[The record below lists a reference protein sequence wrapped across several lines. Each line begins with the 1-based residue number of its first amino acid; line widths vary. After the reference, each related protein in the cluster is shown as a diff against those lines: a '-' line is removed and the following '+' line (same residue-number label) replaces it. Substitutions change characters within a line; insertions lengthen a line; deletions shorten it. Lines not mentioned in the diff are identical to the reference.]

1 MGTSPISSLTF
12 PSRYTTISFLSSSNV
27 TRTSSSASL
36 STLNPRICILD
47 SSTTIIFVSC
57 LILSKPTS
65 LAVLNF
71 IFNLCASCCVACKS
85 ALRYSDNSACGM
97 SRTDKPFFKYSFRV
111 SCFLVSNSYRSAHA
125 SRDSGCLMPRCMMY
139 SIIIVSNTA
148 PLYLKPDSHNHTRS
162 WLMLWPIS
170 TVALSKASCTMLCP
184 SLVGDTS
191 L

>member
-12 PSRYTTISFLSSSNV
+12 PSRYTIISFLSSSNV

-36 STLNPRICILD
+36 STLNPRVCILD
-47 SSTTIIFVSC
+47 NSTTIMLVRY
-57 LILSKPTS
+57 LILLRPTS
-65 LAVLNF
+65 LELLNF
-71 IFNLCASCCVACKS
+71 TLSSCASCCVACKS
-85 ALRYSDNSACGM
+85 ALRYSDNSAWGT

-139 SIIIVSNTA
+139 SIIIVSNTV

-170 TVALSKASCTMLCP
+170 TVALSKASCTILCP